1 LDKKQ
6 AAERLGLGLRRTLDL
21 AHNKALKTEKVR
33 DPVTHQWTVRFHAAD
48 IERYLELRKT
58 PAEAGPQLQAVMVRG
73 PLQLGLPP
81 IARAAVQ
88 DGLRPS
94 PEAQAAL
101 ERIPVKTVVEEPR
114 GIDPEYLAKLLAKYT
129 AELPTK
135 FFEASRISEKPY
147 LTIEEAAEYSG
158 LPKSYLLAAI
168 HDKRLAAVKA
178 GRWCINRKSLEAL

>member
-1 LDKKQ
+1 MKAMPTMQVEWLDKKQ

-58 PAEAGPQLQAVMVRG
+58 PAEAGPQLQAV
-73 PLQLGLPP
+73 
-81 IARAAVQ
+81 RAAVQ

-114 GIDPEYLAKLLAKYT
+114 GIDSEYLAKLLAKYT

-135 FFEASRISEKPY
+135 FFEASRLSEKPY